1 MGARG
6 EIVQTRAP
14 FGTNGCVGAPPAAWL
29 MGYVRTDAPGYR
41 EVVVDGG
48 IVLAGAGDIRIDQLS
63 IFPVTVFEGLFLEV
77 VYADDPTTLAFPD
90 RLGWLLGF
98 GTEAGSAA
106 PPKRAIFGGFSLF
119 AAIHIAPGGIPLI
132 GATWTQVEAE
142 ADRRILVDRHRRNQ
156 GYVWGGAGL
165 FRCRLTMHRYAFEAL
180 QTGWC
185 LRGKVTLGGSAK
197 LDTPWTTSAPDGA
210 ITGHVLG
217 VDSVE
222 WMGPA
227 QQHAVVTM
235 TIATS

>member
-6 EIVQTRAP
+6 EIVQTLWI
-14 FGTNGCVGAPPAAWL
+14 TDYQPAAAFL
-29 MGYVRTDAPGYR
+29 LGYVRTDAPGYR
-41 EVVVDGG
+41 EFVALGELYVVPPAEYRFDALLTAMNTA
-48 IVLAGAGDIRIDQLS
+48 LAGVGET
-63 IFPVTVFEGLFLEV
+63 VTDWAAWGS
-77 VYADDPTTLAFPD
+77 YADTASASIDSAPD
-90 RLGWLLGF
+90 RLAWLIG
-98 GTEAGSAA
+98 GGSEAGVVGIIS
-106 PPKRAIFGGFSLF
+106 PFYVP
-119 AAIHIAPGGIPLI
+119 PGGIPLI